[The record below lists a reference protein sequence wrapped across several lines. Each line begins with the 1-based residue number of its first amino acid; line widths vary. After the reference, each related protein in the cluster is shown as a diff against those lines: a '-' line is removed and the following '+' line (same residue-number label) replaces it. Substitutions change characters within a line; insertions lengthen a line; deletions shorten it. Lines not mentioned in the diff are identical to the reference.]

1 MPYWKRRLQKN
12 SHLLVSSSLSLRKKR
27 DVTYWVSDRH
37 DDRVAGVL
45 DEVDDVAVVHAGDVD
60 VVDGQDPVS
69 DVEPAATFR
78 RGASNDSTNCRTRL
92 TTEKL
97 QSENFTIL

>member
-1 MPYWKRRLQKN
+1 M
-12 SHLLVSSSLSLRKKR
+12 
-27 DVTYWVSDRH
+27 SDCH
-37 DDRVAGVL
+37 DDRVPGVL

-92 TTEKL
+92 TTEKI

>member
-1 MPYWKRRLQKN
+1 MPYWKRRLQKK

-45 DEVDDVAVVHAGDVD
+45 DEVDDVAVVHAGNVD
-60 VVDGQDPVS
+60 VVDRQDPVTH
-69 DVEPAATFR
+69 VETTATLGR
-78 RGASNDSTNCRTRL
+78 RSGDYPTDR
-92 TTEKL
+92 
-97 QSENFTIL
+97 